1 MKTILLWIVLFIS
14 AVFPIQAAAQ
24 ENPAVQLET
33 QKNIPAPISVERK
46 NINGTEYLI
55 KVYDIADG
63 TEPEQL
69 IENDFE
75 LDGFLFSH
83 ETTDKKVNEN
93 TDTKEAT
100 EEVSVE
106 SQSKNLEDIVK
117 LFPVTK
123 KYNQDGYKGSLALDT
138 GSIVTEAAGYATKNY
153 TVSTTKEYPGLMYA
167 DPSFVSQTAVKDGYT
182 LPLTD
187 VSWTVMGTS
196 LAGDSLVPTE
206 YKAVATYAKTFSSQ
220 VPTGYVSKARYTG
233 TVAKTQTGSITYT
246 LTYTGIPLKTG
257 MPLPLKIITAV
268 IGILLLAG
276 LLILLW
282 LFLKSRKGAEI
293 YNLID
298 KEYICIGHQAV
309 TPKEP
314 VIDLNEFDDLIQSNV
329 FRFILDKQTTKA
341 LFGRNI
347 AVTFKDVTIKHRV
360 NERVKEYTFDLDMGG
375 VLDAE

>member
-33 QKNIPAPISVERK
+33 QENIPAPISVERK
-46 NINGTEYLI
+46 NIDGTEYLI

-106 SQSKNLEDIVK
+106 SQSKNLEDVVK
-117 LFPVTK
+117 LFPATK
-123 KYNQDGYKGSLALDT
+123 EYNQDGYKGSLALDT
-138 GSIVTEAAGYATKNY
+138 GSIVTEAAGYTTKNY

-167 DPSFVSQTAVKDGYT
+167 DPSFVSQTVVKDGYT

-206 YKAVATYAKTFSSQ
+206 YKDVATYAKTFSSQ

-233 TVAKTQTGSITYT
+233 TVTKTQTGSITYT
-246 LTYTGIPLKTG
+246 LTYTGIPLETG

>member
-24 ENPAVQLET
+24 ENPAVQSET
-33 QKNIPAPISVERK
+33 QENIPAPISVERK
-46 NINGTEYLI
+46 NIDGTEYLI

-106 SQSKNLEDIVK
+106 SQSKNLEDVVK
-117 LFPVTK
+117 LFPATK
-123 KYNQDGYKGSLALDT
+123 EYNQDGYKGSLALDT
-138 GSIVTEAAGYATKNY
+138 GSIVTEAAGYTTKNY

-167 DPSFVSQTAVKDGYT
+167 DPSFVSQTVVKDGYT

-233 TVAKTQTGSITYT
+233 TVTKTQTGSITYT
-246 LTYTGIPLKTG
+246 LTYTGIPLETG

-309 TPKEP
+309 TPEES

>member
-33 QKNIPAPISVERK
+33 QENIPAPISVERK
-46 NINGTEYLI
+46 NIDGTEYLI

-106 SQSKNLEDIVK
+106 SQSKNLEDVVK
-117 LFPVTK
+117 LFPATK
-123 KYNQDGYKGSLALDT
+123 EYNQDGYKGSLALDT
-138 GSIVTEAAGYATKNY
+138 GSIVTEAAGYTTKNY

-167 DPSFVSQTAVKDGYT
+167 DPSFVSQTVVKDGYT

-206 YKAVATYAKTFSSQ
+206 YKDVATYAKTFSSQ

-233 TVAKTQTGSITYT
+233 TVTKTQTGSITYT
-246 LTYTGIPLKTG
+246 LTYTGIPLETG

-329 FRFILDKQTTKA
+329 FRFILDKRA
-341 LFGRNI
+341 REGI
-347 AVTFKDVTIKHRV
+347 
-360 NERVKEYTFDLDMGG
+360 YC
-375 VLDAE
+375 

>member
-33 QKNIPAPISVERK
+33 QENIPAPISVERK
-46 NINGTEYLI
+46 NIDGTEYLI

-63 TEPEQL
+63 TESEQL

-106 SQSKNLEDIVK
+106 SQSKNLEDVVK
-117 LFPVTK
+117 LFPATK
-123 KYNQDGYKGSLALDT
+123 EYNQDGYKGSLALDT
-138 GSIVTEAAGYATKNY
+138 GSIVTEAAGYTTKNY

-167 DPSFVSQTAVKDGYT
+167 DPSFVSQTVVKDGYT

-233 TVAKTQTGSITYT
+233 TVTKTQTGSITYT
-246 LTYTGIPLKTG
+246 LIYTGIPLETG

-309 TPKEP
+309 T
-314 VIDLNEFDDLIQSNV
+314 VIDLNEFDDLIQSNG

>member
-1 MKTILLWIVLFIS
+1 M
-14 AVFPIQAAAQ
+14 
-24 ENPAVQLET
+24 
-33 QKNIPAPISVERK
+33 
-46 NINGTEYLI
+46 
-55 KVYDIADG
+55 
-63 TEPEQL
+63 
-69 IENDFE
+69 
-75 LDGFLFSH
+75 
-83 ETTDKKVNEN
+83 
-93 TDTKEAT
+93 
-100 EEVSVE
+100 
-106 SQSKNLEDIVK
+106 
-117 LFPVTK
+117 
-123 KYNQDGYKGSLALDT
+123 
-138 GSIVTEAAGYATKNY
+138 
-153 TVSTTKEYPGLMYA
+153 
-167 DPSFVSQTAVKDGYT
+167 
-182 LPLTD
+182 
-187 VSWTVMGTS
+187 
-196 LAGDSLVPTE
+196 
-206 YKAVATYAKTFSSQ
+206 
-220 VPTGYVSKARYTG
+220 PTGYVSKARYTG
-233 TVAKTQTGSITYT
+233 TVAKTQTGYITYT

>member
-33 QKNIPAPISVERK
+33 QENIPAPISVERK
-46 NINGTEYLI
+46 NIDGTEYLI

-117 LFPVTK
+117 LFPATK
-123 KYNQDGYKGSLALDT
+123 EYNQDGYKGSLALDT
-138 GSIVTEAAGYATKNY
+138 GSIVTEAAGYTTKNY

-220 VPTGYVSKARYTG
+220 APTGYVSKARYTG

-246 LTYTGIPLKTG
+246 LTYTGIPLETG